1 MAPPEIPLHSHEFLF
16 ADKELN
22 NEHLASV
29 SLSFPLCLR
38 SPTGTAETNLPTGRS
53 NLSTIFIHDNRFL
66 VQSPNSEAS
75 GFLGNYHSKTRGIS
89 SASSKVRCEFFFFF
103 SFLLLENLGILPLSW
118 KERHNFSR
126 QAEDRSSPVP
136 RTRLLANS
144 ELTPMIEN

>member
-53 NLSTIFIHDNRFL
+53 NLSTIFIRDNRFL

-103 SFLLLENLGILPLSW
+103 RFYYSRILESYLFLGKRGIIFRGKQRIAALRFLERVS
-118 KERHNFSR
+118 
-126 QAEDRSSPVP
+126 
-136 RTRLLANS
+136 
-144 ELTPMIEN
+144 